1 MNLHSSTKSGRIT
14 GGVESV
20 NEPNTGFGG
29 GNGVGRVASH
39 TRTVSGWKG
48 YRVNGDVND
57 LCSMHEPRRRSAV
70 VKTGRNGPLTV
81 RSGGMAG
88 RTIASRRT
96 PGCRELRRRSS
107 AAFSGRQ
114 PSCSNFGGSGEHKG
128 GGGYRVGLSFR
139 RGAAEKAPIVTS
151 GGTTRSAGH
160 GSSSEG

>member
-1 MNLHSSTKSGRIT
+1 
-14 GGVESV
+14 
-20 NEPNTGFGG
+20 
-29 GNGVGRVASH
+29 
-39 TRTVSGWKG
+39 
-48 YRVNGDVND
+48 
-57 LCSMHEPRRRSAV
+57 
-70 VKTGRNGPLTV
+70 
-81 RSGGMAG
+81 MAG